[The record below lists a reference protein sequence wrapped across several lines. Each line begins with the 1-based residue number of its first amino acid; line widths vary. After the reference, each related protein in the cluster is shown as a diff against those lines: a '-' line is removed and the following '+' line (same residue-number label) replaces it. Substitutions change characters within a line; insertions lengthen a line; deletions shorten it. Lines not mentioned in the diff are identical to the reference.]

1 MTTTSVYHQNIS
13 FLQEEFNLIEKAKIN
28 PQFFAPIYDKYHNA
42 IFRYIRKRV
51 DEEESAQDITSSV
64 FVKALCGLNKFEFR
78 GVSFS
83 SWLFRIA
90 KSELYQSFRDKKA
103 KNTIRIENTNFAD
116 KVDDFFDDS
125 LEYNKQKLLKSLSQ
139 LNDTELQLIEMRYFE
154 KRSFKEI
161 GEFLGITENNAKVKT
176 FRSLQKLRKKFGV
189 KLSLCSYF

>member
-1 MTTTSVYHQNIS
+1 MATTSVYHQNIS

-103 KNTIRIENTNFAD
+103 KNTIRIETANITD

>member
-1 MTTTSVYHQNIS
+1 MATTSVYHQNIS

-28 PQFFAPIYDKYHNA
+28 PHFFGPIYDKYYNA

-64 FVKALCGLNKFEFR
+64 FIKALCGLNKFEFR

-103 KNTIRIENTNFAD
+103 KNTIRIESTKIAD
-116 KVDDFFDDS
+116 NVEDFFDDQ
-125 LEYNKQKLLKSLSQ
+125 LEYNREKLLKSLSQ
-139 LNDTELQLIEMRYFE
+139 LNENEIQLIEMRFFE

-161 GEFLGITENNAKVKT
+161 GEQLGITENNAKVKT
-176 FRSLQKLRKKFGV
+176 FRSLNKLRKKFGV
-189 KLSLCSYF
+189 KRNCYTA

>member
-1 MTTTSVYHQNIS
+1 MATTSVYHQNIS

-103 KNTIRIENTNFAD
+103 KNTIRIETANITD
-116 KVDDFFDDS
+116 KVDDFFDDH
-125 LEYNKQKLLKSLSQ
+125 LEYNKQKLLKSMSQ

>member
-125 LEYNKQKLLKSLSQ
+125 LEYNKQKLLKSLSR

-189 KLSLCSYF
+189 KLSFCASF

>member
-1 MTTTSVYHQNIS
+1 MATTSVYHQNIS

-103 KNTIRIENTNFAD
+103 KNTIRIETANITD

-161 GEFLGITENNAKVKT
+161 GEFLCITENNAKVKT

>member
-13 FLQEEFNLIEKAKIN
+13 FLQEELNLIEKAKIN

-103 KNTIRIENTNFAD
+103 KNTIRIETANITD

>member
-189 KLSLCSYF
+189 KLALCSYF